1 MAIKIKKCDL
11 CSSEDI
17 PQKFRL
23 KDRLHAIKGNF
34 SLSICNRCGLIF
46 QNPQLSEKEL
56 SKYYPQDYISYNKGK
71 SPRDKM
77 IGLLYQVYYSNKRSN
92 FLKLLFL
99 PVKSLLRGMPY
110 KKNAKYLDIG
120 CGDGSFLKLVKQMGM
135 EPHGVDPFLKKSV
148 QELKIKNVS
157 LHDAKYPNEF
167 FDFIT
172 LNNVLEHM
180 PNPLKILIECERI
193 LKKEGKILVNVPN
206 STSLNYHLFSSN
218 WVSLDAP
225 RHLYIFS
232 NKTLEMYGEKCNLS
246 VNKINYKSE
255 PFTILGSIIYVIN
268 KIFGKRDKLEGNRLI
283 SNRIVNILTLPL
295 SILLNL
301 LKIGD
306 QTEVV
311 YVKKG
316 S

>member
-1 MAIKIKKCDL
+1 MKKLKECNL
-11 CSSEDI
+11 CSSKNI
-17 PQKFRL
+17 IQRFIL
-23 KDRLHAIKGNF
+23 KDRLYGINGKFGI
-34 SLSICNRCGLIF
+34 SRCNSCGLIF

-56 SKYYPQDYISYNKGK
+56 ATYYPPNYIAYNKGK
-71 SPRDKM
+71 SSRDKM
-77 IGLLYQVYYSNKRSN
+77 IELLYKAYYSNKDYRL
-92 FLKLLFL
+92 LKILFL
-99 PVKSLLRGMPY
+99 PVKSLLRSMPY
-110 KKNAKYLDIG
+110 KKGARYLDIG
-120 CGDGSFLKLVKQMGM
+120 CGDASFLKFVKQTGM
-135 EPHGVDPFLKKSV
+135 EPQGVDPFLKKSV
-148 QELKIKNVS
+148 PELNIKNIS
-157 LHDAKYPNEF
+157 LHNAKYPNEF

-172 LNNVLEHM
+172 LNNVLEHV
-180 PNPLKILIECERI
+180 PNPLRI
-193 LKKEGKILVNVPN
+193 LTECKRILNKDGKIFVNVPN
-206 STSLNYHLFSSN
+206 SSSLNYHLFGSN

-232 NKTLEMYGEKCNLS
+232 NKTLSMYGKKSGLLIE
-246 VNKINYKSE
+246 KINYKSE

-268 KIFGKRDKLEGNRLI
+268 KLSGKGSKLEGNRLI
-283 SNRIVNILTLPL
+283 SNRIVNILMLPL